1 MKRHIIA
8 LAILTLVCL
17 SCRPKV
23 PFLESRARQQLPVSV
38 EYDLNR
44 LENKVIQGL
53 KTVYVNDSICLLQF
67 HLLYNNENGEVRV
80 QDMRYTYLIDF
91 MESHFAGKTVYKENF
106 EFIACMPDEYIE
118 KSKERA
124 DATGES
130 VYSYLYGGAYPIVHP
145 FDEKQN

>member
-1 MKRHIIA
+1 MKRSIIA
-8 LAILTLVCL
+8 FAILALVCL

-23 PFLESRARQQLPVSV
+23 PFLESRARQQLPVTI

-44 LENKVIQGL
+44 LKDKMIQDL

-67 HLLYNNENGEVRV
+67 HLQYKNGSGDIQV
-80 QDMRYTYLIDF
+80 QDVRYTYLIDF
-91 MESHFAGKTVYKENF
+91 VMSHYSGEIVYKELM
-106 EFIACMPDEYIE
+106 EFMTCMPDEYI
-118 KSKERA
+118 KKNWQYV